1 VSSLHRSQRKGRKE
15 ARTDWFELT
24 LPSCL
29 PPSLS
34 VIGDEVLNGKTRDTN
49 SNFFA
54 KLCFDMG
61 VDLKRIETIA
71 DDPEEI
77 REAAVRMVK
86 NYDWV
91 VTTGGVGPTQ

>member
-1 VSSLHRSQRKGRKE
+1 
-15 ARTDWFELT
+15 
-24 LPSCL
+24 
-29 PPSLS
+29 
-34 VIGDEVLNGKTRDTN
+34 
-49 SNFFA
+49 
-54 KLCFDMG
+54 
-61 VDLKRIETIA
+61 LKRIETIA